1 MGLFILSKDASVQS
15 RSVTLNDVKLASIY
29 YPILLDLAQHK
40 HCLTYGELIEKA
52 KKLHPDNPFAK
63 KALAVSTGR
72 RLDVVRY
79 FTEKHGYP
87 DLSSLII
94 NKASGECG
102 TGLLRSFD
110 PVKLR
115 AEVFAFDWTVA
126 TTDFDGFIS
135 QAEKQATTKPKK
147 RRKITKA
154 EAENLRY
161 EYFKEHLTTLPQTI
175 TTKRELI
182 VKLIID
188 GAAVEDAFSQAVAQL
203 G

>member
-1 MGLFILSKDASVQS
+1 MRKNTSV
-15 RSVTLNDVKLASIY
+15 RRRGVTLIDVQLASIY

-40 HCLTYGELIEKA
+40 HCLTYGELIAKA
-52 KKLHPDNPFAK
+52 QKLHPDNAVVK
-63 KALAVSTGR
+63 NALPVSTGP
-72 RLDVVRY
+72 RLDVVRS

-102 TGLLRSFD
+102 KGFLRSFD

-126 TTDFDGFIS
+126 TTDFDGYIS
-135 QAEKQATTKPKK
+135 KAEKQATTKPKK

-154 EAENLRY
+154 EAEKINY
-161 EYFKEHLTTLPQTI
+161 EYFKKHLTTLPQNI
-175 TTKRELI
+175 PTKRELI

-188 GAAVEDAFSQAVAQL
+188 GMSVEDAFSQAVSEL
-203 G
+203 R